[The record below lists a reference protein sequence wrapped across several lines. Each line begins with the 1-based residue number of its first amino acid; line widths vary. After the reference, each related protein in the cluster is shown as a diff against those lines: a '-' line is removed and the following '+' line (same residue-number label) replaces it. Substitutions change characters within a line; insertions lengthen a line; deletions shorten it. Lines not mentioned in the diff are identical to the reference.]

1 MKEKEIIEIN
11 DINKDNIIDAVEE
24 FTESVNLI
32 LEQENCSKLNN
43 AKLVIEVD
51 DRVIEFVMKKMKLE
65 EENELE

>member
-11 DINKDNIIDAVEE
+11 DINKDNIIDAIEE

-51 DRVIEFVMKKMKLE
+51 DRMMEFVMK
-65 EENELE
+65 

>member
-43 AKLVIEVD
+43 AKLV
-51 DRVIEFVMKKMKLE
+51 
-65 EENELE
+65 N